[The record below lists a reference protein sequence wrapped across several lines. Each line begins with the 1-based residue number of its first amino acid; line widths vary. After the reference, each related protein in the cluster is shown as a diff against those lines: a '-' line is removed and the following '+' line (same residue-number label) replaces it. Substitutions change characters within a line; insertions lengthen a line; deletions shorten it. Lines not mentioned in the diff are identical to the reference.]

1 MRAALQL
8 AKLSGFNPIITTAS
22 AQNKDYC
29 HAAGATHVIDYRAMQ
44 YASIPAVVKEITNG
58 PVAVIFD
65 AISMQESQRADL
77 EILDPNGSL
86 VLTLQPAINK
96 QTQLEDNQWIVQTM
110 GIVRGNG
117 NSEFGRA
124 MYTALPRLLADG
136 SIKH

>member
-1 MRAALQL
+1 LRAALQL

-22 AQNKDYC
+22 TQNEDYC
-29 HAAGATHVIDYRAMQ
+29 CTAGATHVIDYCVMP
-44 YASIPAVVKEITNG
+44 YASIPAVNKEITNG
-58 PVAVIFD
+58 PVAVIFN

-86 VLTLQPAINK
+86 VPTLQPTINK
-96 QTQLEDNQWIVQTM
+96 QTQLKDNQWIVQMM

-124 MYTALPRLLADG
+124 MYTALSRLLADG
-136 SIKH
+136 SIKD